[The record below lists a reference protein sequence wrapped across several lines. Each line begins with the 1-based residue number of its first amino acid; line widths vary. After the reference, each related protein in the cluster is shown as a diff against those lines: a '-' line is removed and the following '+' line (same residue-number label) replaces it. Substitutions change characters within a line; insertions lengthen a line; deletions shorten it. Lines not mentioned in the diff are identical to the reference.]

1 MDAVK
6 LLGSLLSSGG
16 MGGSVGSNVLGS
28 LLGGGGGGGAAGA
41 LSGLLGGGQQQQQG
55 GGAAGMLGNLLG
67 GGQQQ
72 QQEQQQQGG
81 GIGGALGSLLGGQG
95 GQSGGGGGLL
105 GNVVRGALSQQGG
118 GGGGAAG
125 ALGSLL
131 GGGQEQQQQDP
142 FGGMPQQE
150 VADQATLLI
159 RAMCNA
165 AKSDGQVDPQE
176 QEKILGRL
184 GDNVGQ
190 QEIAFL
196 KDELSQ
202 PLDLNGFL
210 QQCPQ
215 QMAPQVYAMSV
226 MAINV
231 DTQEEAQYL
240 SQLAQG
246 LGLDGQVCNQIHEQL
261 GAPQIFT

>member
-16 MGGSVGSNVLGS
+16 MGGSVGSSVLGS
-28 LLGGGGGGGAAGA
+28 LLGGGGGSGGAAGA
-41 LSGLLGGGQQQQQG
+41 LGSLLGGGQQQQG
-55 GGAAGMLGNLLG
+55 GGAAGMLGSLLG
-67 GGQQQ
+67 GGQ
-72 QQEQQQQGG
+72 QQQQGG
-81 GIGGALGSLLGGQG
+81 GIGGALGSLLGGQS

-118 GGGGAAG
+118 GGAAG

-131 GGGQEQQQQDP
+131 GGGQEQQQAEDP
-142 FGGMPQQE
+142 FGGMQQQE
-150 VADQATLLI
+150 VTDQATVLI

-165 AKSDGQVDPQE
+165 AKSDGQVDSEE

-196 KDELSQ
+196 KEELSQ

-210 QQCPQ
+210 QQCPK

-231 DTQEEAQYL
+231 DTQEEAKYL
-240 SQLAQG
+240 GQLAQG
-246 LGLDGQVCNQIHEQL
+246 LGLDGQVCNEIHEQL
-261 GAPQIFT
+261 GAPQIFS

>member
-1 MDAVK
+1 VVVQA
-6 LLGSLLSSGG
+6 
-16 MGGSVGSNVLGS
+16 
-28 LLGGGGGGGAAGA
+28 
-41 LSGLLGGGQQQQQG
+41 
-55 GGAAGMLGNLLG
+55 
-67 GGQQQ
+67 
-72 QQEQQQQGG
+72 
-81 GIGGALGSLLGGQG
+81 
-95 GQSGGGGGLL
+95 GGGGGLL
-105 GNVVRGALSQQGG
+105 GNVVRGALAQHGGG

-131 GGGQEQQQQDP
+131 GGAQQQQQQQEDP
-142 FGGMPQQE
+142 FAGMQQQE
-150 VADQATLLI
+150 VTDQATVLI

-165 AKSDGQVDPQE
+165 AKSDGQVDNQE

-196 KDELSQ
+196 KNELSQ

-210 QQCPQ
+210 QDCPQ

-240 SQLAQG
+240 GQLAQG
-246 LGLDGQVCNQIHEQL
+246 LGLDGQVCNEIHEQL
-261 GAPQIFT
+261 GAPQIFS